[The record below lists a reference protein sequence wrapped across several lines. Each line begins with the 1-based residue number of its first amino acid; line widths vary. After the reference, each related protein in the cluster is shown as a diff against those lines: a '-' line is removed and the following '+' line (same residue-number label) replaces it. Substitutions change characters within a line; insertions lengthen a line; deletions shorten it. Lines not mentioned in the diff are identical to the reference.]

1 MLTLKYKFNIRI
13 VPKKEWN
20 KNMDRKNF
28 IVNTVLLCGGT
39 LLIPLVTGCNN
50 LTDPKEE
57 EIKNDI
63 SFSNEDS
70 AAVLSNK
77 ISLSSSFMKSTAVEK
92 KSITIAADSTVL
104 IATPV
109 GSKVKLTKSNGDEV
123 YIRFGTIRTSPSIIL
138 ERTDGTIIQESSIV
152 PSGSGSWSPEEWLAK
167 AVLVLT
173 GALAIWL
180 GATVVK
186 LVAAAIAYVA
196 VNILI
201 LSVIIAAVSILAW
214 LLEKTGWSFD
224 GLLDLLKNGTD
235 WINEL
240 LSNIIST

>member
-1 MLTLKYKFNIRI
+1 
-13 VPKKEWN
+13 
-20 KNMDRKNF
+20 MDRKKFLFNA
-28 IVNTVLLCGGT
+28 VLLCGGT
-39 LLIPLVTGCNN
+39 ILTPMATGCEN
-50 LTDPKEE
+50 LTEPKEE

-70 AAVLSNK
+70 AAVLTNK
-77 ISLSSSFMKSTAVEK
+77 ISSSSSFMKSAAIDK
-92 KSITIAADSTVL
+92 KPVTLAAASTVL
-104 IATPV
+104 TATPV

-138 ERTDGTIIQESSIV
+138 ERTDGSIIQESSIV
-152 PSGSGSWSPEEWLAK
+152 PSASGSWSPEDWLAK

-214 LLEKTGWSFD
+214 LLEKTGWSFE
-224 GLLDLLKNGTD
+224 GLIDLLKNGTN
-235 WINEL
+235 WIKEL
-240 LSNIIST
+240 LINIIN